1 MPLNAPAHARPPR
14 LLLALSLCAALL
26 GTACSSGDECDK
38 CSSDDD
44 CKSGLVCSTFNDG
57 SRRCASGI
65 GATNC
70 RTR

>member
-1 MPLNAPAHARPPR
+1 MKRSLRCIA
-14 LLLALSLCAALL
+14 LLLLTTLPL
-26 GTACSSGDECDK
+26 GACRSGGDECDK

>member
-1 MPLNAPAHARPPR
+1 LTARADGPR
-14 LLLALSLCAALL
+14 RRWLLALAVCATLAG
-26 GTACSSGDECDK
+26 GTACSSGDECDT